1 VSLQERAGYSVWS
14 RSLGTGPRKG
24 LMLHCSLAHGGA
36 WRGLS
41 AQFEGKFT
49 FDAPDFLSH
58 GRSAMWDGKGSY
70 HDACTAV
77 AKSFLSDEPIDLVGH
92 SFGATVALR
101 LALDAPERV
110 RSLVLIEPVFFAV
123 ALADDPDFVSDM
135 SALEE
140 VLTNEGRHAATKA
153 FLGQWGGGLPWAMMP
168 KETQDDMAS
177 RIQVII
183 DAGPALYEDTAGML
197 AAGRMQALDIPVLLL
212 RGGQSPH
219 VVETINT
226 GLARRIPAA
235 QTGVI
240 EGAGHMA
247 PISHPKECSARMRAF
262 WNL

>member
-1 VSLQERAGYSVWS
+1 MISELNGTDIAFSDR
-14 RSLGTGPRKG
+14 GTGPT
-24 LMLHCSLAHGGA
+24 LLALHGA
-36 WRGLS
+36 LS
-41 AQFEGKFT
+41 SGKMWEPLFQT
-49 FDAPDFLSH
+49 MPGVRFIAPDLPGH
-58 GRSAMWDGKGSY
+58 GASA
-70 HDACTAV
+70 DALPDVHTQTTRAMQALIDATGGPV
-77 AKSFLSDEPIDLVGH
+77 DLVGY
-92 SFGATVALR
+92 SYGGTIALR
-101 LALDAPERV
+101 IAVETPERV
-110 RSLVLIEPVFFAV
+110 RSLTLIEPVFFAV

-197 AAGRMQALDIPVLLL
+197 AEGRMQALDIPVLLL
-212 RGGQSPH
+212 RGSQSPH

-226 GLARRIPAA
+226 GLARRIPEA
-235 QTGVI
+235 QSCVI

-247 PISHPKECSARMRAF
+247 PISHPKECAAQMRSF